1 MKGDISM
8 ERTATIGMPIYC
20 IIDGDIK
27 KRKITRFS
35 TDGQDLIVI
44 TDSFDDCVYMR
55 DAFPTKEEAIK
66 EMKTRL
72 RDC

>member
-1 MKGDISM
+1 M
-8 ERTATIGMPIYC
+8 ELTTTIGMPIFC

-27 KRKITRFS
+27 KRRIASFS
-35 TDGQDLIVI
+35 TDGQDLVVI
-44 TDSFDDCVYMR
+44 TDRFDDCVYMR

-72 RDC
+72 KDC